1 MFHRAN
7 PSVHTIRWLP
17 SARTGALR
25 QAHTTDAAN
34 GLGRCS
40 LAIVVAPCSRDSRD
54 TFPDIINGR
63 GVLPA
68 VATVL
73 RVGCAARAQAGG
85 LGFVEDLDDC

>member
-1 MFHRAN
+1 MFYRAN
-7 PSVHTIRWLP
+7 PWVHTIHWLP
-17 SARTGALR
+17 STQIRISR

-40 LAIVVAPCSRDSRD
+40 LAIVVAPCCRNSRN

-68 VATVL
+68 VTTVL
-73 RVGCAARAQAGG
+73 GVGCAARAQAGG
-85 LGFVEDLDDC
+85 LGFVEDLDER